1 MAEKAKAQAEEA
13 KEGRAPETLDMKGLK
28 QAVKDEEDELMFA
41 FQEKKKDNKKE
52 KAGKEVLVDLGLKT
66 EKPREDRPPP
76 RRDGPAGGRRDG
88 GGRGGGGGGRG
99 GGGGG
104 RGPRGGGPGLS
115 AKIDDADAFPSL

>member
-1 MAEKAKAQAEEA
+1 MAEEA

-52 KAGKEVLVDLGLKT
+52 KAGKEVLVDLGFKT

-76 RRDGPAGGRRDG
+76 RRDAPRRDG
-88 GGRGGGGGGRG
+88 GGRGGGSGGRGGGGSGRG

-104 RGPRGGGPGLS
+104 RGPRGGGPGLA